1 MNEPQ
6 SITSLPESPGD
17 ERNRRMLNY
26 AIAMGVRLVCVL
38 LCFFVQGWWLVLP
51 ILGAVVL
58 PYVAVVAANASMRG
72 AGASVERPGFLL
84 PVAPRDSAN
93 E

>member
-1 MNEPQ
+1 
-6 SITSLPESPGD
+6 
-17 ERNRRMLNY
+17 MLNY

-72 AGASVERPGFLL
+72 AGTPVERPGFLL
-84 PVAPRDSAN
+84 PVTPKDSAS